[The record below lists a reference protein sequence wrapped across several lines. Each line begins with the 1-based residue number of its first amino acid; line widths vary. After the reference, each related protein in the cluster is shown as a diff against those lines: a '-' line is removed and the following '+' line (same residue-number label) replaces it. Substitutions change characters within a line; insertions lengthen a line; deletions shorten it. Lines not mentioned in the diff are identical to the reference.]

1 MYFPPLLNDDE
12 NSLKGKIQHHLFFI
26 IFRGI
31 SHMNIDDFIGNLST
45 IVKILICILA
55 PSAAIWLGTDEN
67 TAIALL
73 TAIAGLLF
81 SLVDAKYPNTFAV
94 FDNKTI
100 IANAEYILPDEEEDD
115 DE

>member
-1 MYFPPLLNDDE
+1 
-12 NSLKGKIQHHLFFI
+12 
-26 IFRGI
+26 
-31 SHMNIDDFIGNLST
+31 MNIDDFIGNVST

-55 PSAAIWLGTDEN
+55 PSVAIWLGTDEN

-94 FDNKTI
+94 FDNKPI
-100 IANAEYILPDEEEDD
+100 IATESEILNDEYILPDEE
-115 DE
+115 